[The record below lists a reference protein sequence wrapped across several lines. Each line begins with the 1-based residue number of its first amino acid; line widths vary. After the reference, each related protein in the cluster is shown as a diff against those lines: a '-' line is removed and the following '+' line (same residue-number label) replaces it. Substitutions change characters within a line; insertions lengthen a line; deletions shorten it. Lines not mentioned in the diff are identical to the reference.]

1 MRFGLSECTKLKL
14 YHAGPAPLR
23 GHAKL
28 NRMPCETGING
39 MIGKRDHSGGA
50 ASRAVRPPRAWRLLI
65 QLAVA
70 AFAVAAQASTAAQLQ
85 SPLQLEYRLRIAQP
99 SEHLA
104 EVEIDARGV
113 GAPTLD
119 FVMPA
124 WSPGRYAIYDFAKN
138 VQEFTATDAEGHALA
153 WSQPDK
159 QTWRVETGDAI
170 EIHACYKVFG
180 NDLNGSFSQI
190 DATHANLNGASIF
203 MYVAGHKPDPVHLEI
218 TAPGGWKVVSGY
230 SLDPLQRSFQA
241 ANYDRLID
249 TPLEIGP
256 GVTWEQFTERG
267 KTFRVAVHDYG
278 TDEDQRAALVKQL
291 ADGVHKIVAVDMAM
305 MPEPDFDHY
314 TFLFHFA
321 PEIAAGDGMEH
332 LNSTQII
339 ISQLLSDDGI
349 DEALTDAAHEFF
361 HTWNVKRLRPA
372 ALGPFDY
379 TKEDYT
385 ESLWFAEGVTSYYSY
400 VALRRAGTWSETEF
414 RKRLSGEIQTFESE
428 PGRKLMSAESSSFH
442 AWFYDRSPQMQETN
456 FANTTIS
463 YYNKGAILGILLDLE
478 IRART
483 GGRKSLDD
491 VMRLMYQRF
500 YGAPAATYYLPGRGY
515 GESDILQAVNE
526 VTLSGTLAANAG
538 KSGGSDS
545 DFTDFFRRYV
555 QGTDPLPYSEI
566 LAKAGLSL
574 KIGPGD
580 SEPSLGVQYRPANTG
595 ILITSVRPGG
605 AADRAGLSR
614 DDLLVAVDNFSL
626 ATDSLADR
634 LKIYP
639 PGAEVPFTV
648 QRHADREIVTVKLD
662 PPRQD
667 DYTIDDLPDATPEQ
681 AALRRAWLAEPARTP

>member
-1 MRFGLSECTKLKL
+1 MKIRNCSGRAIL
-14 YHAGPAPLR
+14 PAPGLTR
-23 GHAKL
+23 ARRL
-28 NRMPCETGING
+28 PAWLALI
-39 MIGKRDHSGGA
+39 A
-50 ASRAVRPPRAWRLLI
+50 A
-65 QLAVA
+65 LAIA
-70 AFAVAAQASTAAQLQ
+70 APSVAAQAAQSTA
-85 SPLQLEYRLRIAQP
+85 PLQLEYQLRIEQP
-99 SEHLA
+99 SKHLA
-104 EVEIDARGV
+104 QVEIDARAV
-113 GAPTLD
+113 AAPTVD

-138 VQEFTATDAEGHALA
+138 VQEFSATDADGHPLE

-159 QTWRVETGDAI
+159 QTWRVETGGAA
-170 EIHACYKVFG
+170 EVRARYKVFG

-203 MYVAGHKPDPVHLEI
+203 MYIAAHKPDPIHLDI
-218 TAPGGWKVVSGY
+218 TAPAGWKVVSGY
-230 SLDPLQRSFQA
+230 SLDPTERSVQA
-241 ANYDRLID
+241 ANYDRMID
-249 TPLEIGP
+249 TPLEISP
-256 GVTWEQFTERG
+256 SVAWDEFTDHG

-278 TDEDQRAALVKQL
+278 TDADQRAGLLKQL
-291 ADGVHKIVAVDMAM
+291 TDGVQKIVAVYMAM
-305 MPEPDFDHY
+305 MPAPDFDHY

-339 ISQLLSDDGI
+339 ISQLLSDSGI

-385 ESLWFAEGVTSYYSY
+385 QSLWFAEGITSYYSY
-400 VALRRAGTWSETEF
+400 VALRRAGIWSEAEF
-414 RKRLSGEIQTFESE
+414 RKHLSGEIQTLESE

-463 YYNKGAILGILLDLE
+463 YYNKGALLGMLLDLE

-483 GGRKSLDD
+483 GGSKSLDD
-491 VMRLMYQRF
+491 VVRLMYQRF

-515 GESDILQAVNE
+515 EESDILQAVNE
-526 VTLSGTLAANAG
+526 VSG
-538 KSGGSDS
+538 S
-545 DFTDFFRRYV
+545 DFTGFFRRYV
-555 QGTDPLPYSEI
+555 QGTDPLPYSET
-566 LAKAGLSL
+566 LAKAGLQL
-574 KIGPGD
+574 KNGPED
-580 SEPSLGVQYRPANTG
+580 SEPSLGIQYRPANTG

-605 AADRAGLSR
+605 AADRAGLGR

-626 ATDSLADR
+626 ATESLADR

-639 PGAEVPFTV
+639 PGSEVPFTV
-648 QRHADREIVTVKLD
+648 ERHADREIVTVKLD

-667 DYTIDDLPDATPEQ
+667 DYAIEDLPGATPQ
-681 AALRRAWLAEPARTP
+681 QVAVRRGWLAGPASVR